1 MTVQQSPAA
10 PAATGPRSAGRV
22 RSPRAA
28 APPDPRRWLAFA
40 AVLLAGFMDLIDV
53 TIVNVA
59 LPQIQRD
66 LAASFAAVQWIVAG
80 YALSFAILLIT
91 GGRLGDIFGRKRM
104 FLTGVGGFVTASLV
118 CGLAQDP
125 GVLIGAR
132 FAQGAM
138 AALMIPQVFSIVQVS
153 FPARE
158 RPAAL
163 GLYGAAIGLAAV
175 CGPLLGGVLTQADL
189 FGFGWRSVFLINLP
203 VGVLAL
209 VAAAIL
215 VRESRAPTTLRL
227 DLVGVALVTLSL
239 LALVYPLV
247 RGRELGWPTWSLA
260 AMGASVPLL
269 GLFVAYERRKT
280 RADGSPLVVLELFRQ
295 RSFVAG
301 LLVVLAFFGTIA
313 GFFLMFTLY
322 LQLGLGFS
330 VLRTGLA
337 YLPFSLASVVGSGV
351 SVPLAT
357 RAGRRLLAGGA
368 LLLVAAMAA
377 LIWTIGRPGDAIT
390 VWQLVPPLAVAGL
403 GLGLVAPPLIDV
415 ILAGVPHRD
424 AGSGSGLLTTCSQ
437 LGSAIG
443 VAILGVVFFGQLGS
457 QAGAS
462 IGAATPALRGELAAV
477 GVPAPVRE
485 QIVAGVRVC
494 FQDRAREQDPGKV
507 PPSCQQAQRQ
517 LAAGPVPAGGAA
529 PGGGGVAALEE
540 RVQRATASAAQRALA
555 HNFAAS
561 MRYTL
566 RWEVGAFGLA
576 FLLMFLLPKHAR
588 QEHDELD
595 LPYDRPDPAGV

>member
-10 PAATGPRSAGRV
+10 AAATEPRSAGRV
-22 RSPRAA
+22 RSPQA
-28 APPDPRRWLAFA
+28 
-40 AVLLAGFMDLIDV
+40 
-53 TIVNVA
+53 
-59 LPQIQRD
+59 
-66 LAASFAAVQWIVAG
+66 
-80 YALSFAILLIT
+80 
-91 GGRLGDIFGRKRM
+91 
-104 FLTGVGGFVTASLV
+104 
-118 CGLAQDP
+118 
-125 GVLIGAR
+125 
-132 FAQGAM
+132 
-138 AALMIPQVFSIVQVS
+138 
-153 FPARE
+153 
-158 RPAAL
+158 AAL
-163 GLYGAAIGLAAV
+163 GVYGAAIGLAAV

-227 DLVGVALVTLSL
+227 DLVGVALVTVSL

-280 RADGSPLVVLELFRQ
+280 RADGSPLVVLELFRR

-368 LLLVAAMAA
+368 LLLVAAMAV
-377 LIWTIGRPGDAIT
+377 LIWTIGRHGDAIT

-462 IGAATPALRGELAAV
+462 IGAATPALRSELAAV
-477 GVPAPVRE
+477 GLPAPVRE
-485 QIVAGVRVC
+485 QIVASVRVC
-494 FQDRAREQDPGKV
+494 FQDRAREQDPDKV
-507 PPSCQQAQRQ
+507 PPSCQQARRQ
-517 LAAGPVPAGGAA
+517 LAARPAPAGGAA
-529 PGGGGVAALEE
+529 PGGGELPLEE
-540 RVQRATASAAQRALA
+540 RIPRATASAAQRALA

-595 LPYDRPDPAGV
+595 LPYDRPDFAEV